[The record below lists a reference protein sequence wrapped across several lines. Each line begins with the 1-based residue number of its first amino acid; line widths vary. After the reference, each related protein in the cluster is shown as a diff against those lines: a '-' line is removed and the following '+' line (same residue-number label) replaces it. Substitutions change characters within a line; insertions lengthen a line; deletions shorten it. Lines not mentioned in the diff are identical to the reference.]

1 MDEIFR
7 QVLIISRGMWRYRW
21 IGLSAAW
28 VVGVVCAVGVM
39 FIPDRYEASARIFVN
54 TASILKPLMMGITV
68 TPNDDS
74 RIAMLSRV
82 VISRPNVEKLIQMVG
97 LDAEVKSKDGY
108 EKLIDSV
115 TKTLV
120 IKTAGRDNLY
130 TLSYRDVQPERAKR
144 VVQVFS
150 SIFIESGQGG
160 KSDDTDAARKFI
172 DEQIVVYEKKLQEAE
187 ARLKDFK
194 LKYLGITPGEG
205 QGYFTR
211 LSEANVQLNRAQLE
225 LREAENS
232 RDAYRR
238 QLASEDVAP
247 PGGNPLSSLSSSAIT
262 DIDARIDAMRRNLD
276 SLLQKYTENHPD
288 VVGAQRVIKELE
300 DQRRQIVA
308 SRPRDS
314 GVASVYAPSGPRAS
328 EQLKVSLAGA
338 EASVA
343 SLRARVAEYS
353 IRYNQLKSAAT
364 QMPQLE
370 AEFAQLNRD
379 YDVNKKN
386 YESLV
391 SKRESAN
398 ISSDMQSV
406 SGVADFR
413 TIDPP
418 RVSPNPVAPNRK
430 LLFPIALLV
439 AIAAGFGAAFV
450 AREVRPAFYD
460 GRSLSEATGLPILGT
475 VSMILSEPRKKQE
488 RNSIFRFATGAGALV
503 GFYAVGF
510 VALSVFGAKP
520 I

>member
-7 QVLIISRGMWRYRW
+7 QALIISRGMWRYRW
-21 IGLSAAW
+21 LGLAVAWIVGILAAT
-28 VVGVVCAVGVM
+28 AVI

-82 VISRPNVEKLIQMVG
+82 VISRPNVEKLIQTVG

-130 TLSYRDVQPERAKR
+130 TLSYRDTDPERAKR

-172 DEQIVVYEKKLQEAE
+172 DEQIAVYEKKLQEAE
-187 ARLKDFK
+187 GRLKDFK
-194 LKYLGITPGEG
+194 LRYLGVTPGEG

-211 LSEANVQLNRAQLE
+211 LSEASVQLNRAQLE

-238 QLASEDVAP
+238 QLAVEDAIPASASGVP
-247 PGGNPLSSLSSSAIT
+247 SVSSSAIT

-276 SLLQKYTENHPD
+276 GLLQKYTDNHPD
-288 VVGAQRVIKELE
+288 VVGAKRVVKDLE
-300 DQRRQIVA
+300 DQRRQLIA
-308 SRPRDS
+308 SRPRD
-314 GVASVYAPSGPRAS
+314 GGASMYVPTGPRAS

-343 SLRARVAEYS
+343 SLRARVSEYS

-391 SKRESAN
+391 SKRESAS
-398 ISSDMQSV
+398 ISSEMQSV

-418 RVSPNPVAPNRK
+418 RVSPTPVAPNRK
-430 LLFPIALLV
+430 LLFPLTLLL

-460 GRSLSEATGLPILGT
+460 GRSLSEATGLPILGA
-475 VSMILSEPRKKQE
+475 VSLILSEQKKKLE
-488 RNSIFRFATGAGALV
+488 RQSIFRFATGAGALV
-503 GFYAVGF
+503 GVYAVGF
-510 VALSVFGAKP
+510 VALSLLGTRAA
-520 I
+520 

>member
-1 MDEIFR
+1 
-7 QVLIISRGMWRYRW
+7 
-21 IGLSAAW
+21 
-28 VVGVVCAVGVM
+28 
-39 FIPDRYEASARIFVN
+39 
-54 TASILKPLMMGITV
+54 
-68 TPNDDS
+68 
-74 RIAMLSRV
+74 MLSRV
-82 VISRPNVEKLIQMVG
+82 VISRPNVEKLIQAVG
-97 LDAEVKSKDGY
+97 LDAEVKSKEGY

-115 TKTLV
+115 TKTLT

-144 VVQVFS
+144 VVQTFS

-160 KSDDTDAARKFI
+160 KTDDTDAARKFI
-172 DEQIVVYEKKLQEAE
+172 DEQIAVYEKKLQEAE
-187 ARLKDFK
+187 GRLKDFK
-194 LKYLGITPGEG
+194 LRYLGVTPGEG

-211 LSEANVQLNRAQLE
+211 LSEASVQLNRAQLE

-238 QLASEDVAP
+238 QLASEDNAP
-247 PGGNPLSSLSSSAIT
+247 AGSAATPAVSSIALT
-262 DIDARIDAMRRNLD
+262 DIDARIDSMRRNLD
-276 SLLQKYTENHPD
+276 GLLQKYTDNHPD
-288 VVGAQRVIKELE
+288 VTGARRVIKELE
-300 DQRRQIVA
+300 DQRRQILA

-314 GVASVYAPSGPRAS
+314 ASAGVYMAGPRAS

-353 IRYNQLKSAAT
+353 QRYNQLKAAAT

-391 SKRESAN
+391 SKRESAS
-398 ISSDMQSV
+398 ISSEMQSV

-413 TIDPP
+413 MIDPP
-418 RVSPNPVAPNRK
+418 RVSPTPVAPNRK
-430 LLFPIALLV
+430 ILFPLALLI
-439 AIAAGFGAAFV
+439 AIAAGVGAAFV

-475 VSMILSEPRKKQE
+475 VSLILSEPKKKLEQK
-488 RNSIFRFATGAGALV
+488 SIFRFVTGTGALV

-510 VALSVFGAKP
+510 VALSLFGARP
-520 I
+520 V